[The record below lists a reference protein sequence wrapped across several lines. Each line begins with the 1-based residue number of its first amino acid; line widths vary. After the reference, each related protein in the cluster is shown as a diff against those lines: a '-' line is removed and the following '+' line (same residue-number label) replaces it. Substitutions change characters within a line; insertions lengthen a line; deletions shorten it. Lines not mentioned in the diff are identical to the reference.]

1 MRKITS
7 ILFFAISTSA
17 FAGDF
22 NWAGPY
28 AGLNAGDAQNNN
40 KTKYNYTAYSTSETD
55 FAAGFGAGD
64 PSLAVANGVASG
76 VLPLSLGSGSS
87 ANFIGGGQL
96 GYNWQSNHL
105 VYGIEGDF
113 NFLNSKQNS
122 TSNGMFSLY
131 GGGSFSNDNKSSS
144 EINWLST
151 IKGRLGYAADN
162 FLVYGTAGVAFGDT
176 KVASSSVGYDGS
188 NYDTFSNSISQIKA
202 GYVVGGGVEYA
213 IDSHWTVRGEGEYY
227 NLGTTHYSVIPQDAN
242 SISEAI
248 SINASHKFDGEL
260 ARFAINYRF

>member
-1 MRKITS
+1 M
-7 ILFFAISTSA
+7 AA
-17 FAGDF
+17 A
-22 NWAGPY
+22 Y
-28 AGLNAGDAQNNN
+28 AVSDA
-40 KTKYNYTAYSTSETD
+40 D
-55 FAAGFGAGD
+55 FAAAFGGEDRD
-64 PSLAVANGVASG
+64 PNLAVANGVASG
-76 VLPLSLGSGSS
+76 VLPLSLGSGST

-105 VYGIEGDF
+105 VYGVEGDF

-122 TSNGMFSLY
+122 TSNGLY
-131 GGGSFSNDNKSSS
+131 SYGDFSFSNINKSSS

-176 KVASSSVGYDGS
+176 KVASSSVGFDGS
-188 NYDTFSNSISQIKA
+188 NYDTFSNSISQVKA
-202 GYVVGGGVEYA
+202 GYTVGGGIEYA

-248 SINASHKFDGEL
+248 SISASHKFDGEL
-260 ARFAINYRF
+260 ARFAINYKF